1 MHWRLA
7 LAALAVASCSAA
19 PAASTTPSPPSP
31 RPTRLPS
38 CAWYTPTTQ
47 TGQQVIVA
55 VTGPACLTH
64 ALIAWIADKTG
75 KPWASTTLRIGTSTG
90 TEFAQAL
97 KGGTTV
103 QIFEDGTAL
112 DTQATGGYLADD
124 MSAAG
129 WIVEPPTAPPPR
141 S

>member
-1 MHWRLA
+1 MLVA
-7 LAALAVASCSAA
+7 LVALVAACSAA
-19 PAASTTPSPPSP
+19 PAASPAPSP
-31 RPTRLPS
+31 RPTSPRPAATLAS

-75 KPWASTTLRIGTSTG
+75 KPWASTTLRIGTHTG
-90 TEFAQAL
+90 TEFAQAI

-103 QIFEDGTAL
+103 QIFEDGDAL

>member
-1 MHWRLA
+1 VLVA
-7 LAALAVASCSAA
+7 LVALVAACSSA
-19 PAASTTPSPPSP
+19 PAASPAPSPSASTST
-31 RPTRLPS
+31 RPARLPS

-64 ALIAWIADKTG
+64 ALIAWIADKSG

-112 DTQATGGYLADD
+112 ATQATGGYLADD
-124 MSAAG
+124 LSAAG